1 MKKSIFSLIVIVLLA
16 GCMNTY
22 ETVRPG
28 LRAVINDT
36 GDIVSHQ
43 TLVNGN
49 WYESTATGELTARG
63 KMDKDAFES
72 SGDDGGGGGGGGC

>member
-28 LRAVINDT
+28 LRAVINDV
-36 GDIVSHQ
+36 GDIVYHQ
-43 TLVNGN
+43 TYLDGN

-63 KMDKDAFES
+63 KMEKELFES
-72 SGDDGGGGGGGGC
+72 KEDDGGGGGGC

>member
-28 LRAVINDT
+28 LRAVINKG
-36 GDIVSHQ
+36 GDIVYYQ
-43 TLVNGN
+43 TKVDGT

-63 KMDKDAFES
+63 KMEKELFES
-72 SGDDGGGGGGGGC
+72 SGDDGGGGGGGC